1 MESKWPSGDVSKGQ
15 KQWKKLRNALLAI
28 QMLKKLGKDRNGE
41 FKASLRAQQQQM
53 QAQSEAQSKQDEESR
68 SNQGENINQETK
80 PDSDNISGSS
90 LESCASRESS
100 TNGDTRC
107 PNIQTEDK
115 GSSKPVPRIQEQDEN
130 INSENITA
138 QHNKANLGSEKF
150 SEDQLAKENIN
161 EVIISE
167 TLSTEIKEKSDVKT
181 EVEGLNKDNKEIETN
196 DASFRRRT
204 STIVKTSTTGLPGVE
219 QAKSTNQP
227 SSNEKDEFKRSMN
240 FKHQPNEGAVTTTLN
255 DLNLANLGQDKK
267 IVDLM
272 KAEEDGKQL
281 KTKSAENSE
290 SPSLSNVDTNL
301 STNLSKHA
309 DQIRGKMSNLF
320 GRHNPQGS
328 GVNRVLFTSEDHSF
342 VEPTIEQDDG
352 KSDLRSFVSEESSE
366 YSGYATRSSAS
377 KSRSQSVESDEG
389 MVMLDT
395 ISCDTSPNKQIKP
408 LPTLHETPDTIPQQN
423 SQLLSPSS
431 LGTSPMHKVASSS
444 SMCVPVTVDDPL
456 GALSAATSPTNSQAK
471 SPSRLSNSS
480 GLTKSFTCPSQSLSQ
495 AGHNESQSP
504 EKHSP
509 LATNANQNMGSR
521 GTLDENILG
530 SPFANQ
536 TNMTR
541 STTMPVKEQADV
553 TATPSSR
560 WRINTSKIASLK
572 KSSNYLM
579 SSLSPSTVTKAKTH
593 DVLNKGL
600 SQMQSA
606 YANATTS
613 LSKKVEEI
621 KEYQEQQRN
630 LQGPT
635 LSYPGNFLLFA
646 VSVFGS
652 MSFMFR
658 RITYNTYILF

>member
-1 MESKWPSGDVSKGQ
+1 
-15 KQWKKLRNALLAI
+15 
-28 QMLKKLGKDRNGE
+28 
-41 FKASLRAQQQQM
+41 
-53 QAQSEAQSKQDEESR
+53 
-68 SNQGENINQETK
+68 
-80 PDSDNISGSS
+80 
-90 LESCASRESS
+90 
-100 TNGDTRC
+100 
-107 PNIQTEDK
+107 
-115 GSSKPVPRIQEQDEN
+115 
-130 INSENITA
+130 
-138 QHNKANLGSEKF
+138 
-150 SEDQLAKENIN
+150 
-161 EVIISE
+161 
-167 TLSTEIKEKSDVKT
+167 
-181 EVEGLNKDNKEIETN
+181 
-196 DASFRRRT
+196 
-204 STIVKTSTTGLPGVE
+204 
-219 QAKSTNQP
+219 
-227 SSNEKDEFKRSMN
+227 MN

-301 STNLSKHA
+301 SANLSKHA

-593 DVLNKGL
+593 DVLNKGF

-635 LSYPGNFLLFA
+635 LSYPGNFLLFS

>member
-1 MESKWPSGDVSKGQ
+1 
-15 KQWKKLRNALLAI
+15 
-28 QMLKKLGKDRNGE
+28 MLKKLGKDRNGE
-41 FKASLRAQQQQM
+41 FKASLRAQQQQI
-53 QAQSEAQSKQDEESR
+53 QAQSEAQSKQDEETR
-68 SNQGENINQETK
+68 SNQGEHINQETK
-80 PDSDNISGSS
+80 SDSDNISGSS
-90 LESCASRESS
+90 LESCASHVSS
-100 TNGDTRC
+100 TNGDTQC
-107 PNIQTEDK
+107 PNIQTADK
-115 GSSKPVPRIQEQDEN
+115 DSSKPVPRIQEQDEN

-138 QHNKANLGSEKF
+138 QNNKANLGSEKF
-150 SEDQLAKENIN
+150 SEDQLAKDTIN

-181 EVEGLNKDNKEIETN
+181 EVEVLNKDNNEIENN

-301 STNLSKHA
+301 SANLSKHA

-328 GVNRVLFTSEDHSF
+328 GVNRVLFTSEDQSF
-342 VEPTIEQDDG
+342 VETTLERDDG

-423 SQLLSPSS
+423 NQLLSPCS

-504 EKHSP
+504 DKHSP

-572 KSSNYLM
+572 KSSNYLL

-593 DVLNKGL
+593 DVLNKGF

-635 LSYPGNFLLFA
+635 LSYPGNFLLFS

-652 MSFMFR
+652 LSFMFR
-658 RITYNTYILF
+658 RITYNKYFLF

>member
-1 MESKWPSGDVSKGQ
+1 
-15 KQWKKLRNALLAI
+15 
-28 QMLKKLGKDRNGE
+28 MLKKLGKDRNGE
-41 FKASLRAQQQQM
+41 FKASLRAQQQQI
-53 QAQSEAQSKQDEESR
+53 QAQSEAQSKQDEETR
-68 SNQGENINQETK
+68 SNQGEHINQETK
-80 PDSDNISGSS
+80 SDSDNISGSS
-90 LESCASRESS
+90 LESCASHVSS
-100 TNGDTRC
+100 TNGDTQC
-107 PNIQTEDK
+107 PNIQTADK
-115 GSSKPVPRIQEQDEN
+115 DSSKPVPRIQEQDEN

-138 QHNKANLGSEKF
+138 QNNKANLGSEKF
-150 SEDQLAKENIN
+150 SEDQLAKDTIN

-181 EVEGLNKDNKEIETN
+181 EVEVLNKDNNEIENN

-301 STNLSKHA
+301 SANLSKHA

-342 VEPTIEQDDG
+342 VEATIERDDG

-504 EKHSP
+504 DKHSP

-572 KSSNYLM
+572 KSSNYLL

-593 DVLNKGL
+593 DVLNKGF

-635 LSYPGNFLLFA
+635 LSYPGNFLLFS

-652 MSFMFR
+652 LSFMFR
-658 RITYNTYILF
+658 RITYNKYFLF

>member
-1 MESKWPSGDVSKGQ
+1 
-15 KQWKKLRNALLAI
+15 
-28 QMLKKLGKDRNGE
+28 MLKKLGKDRNGE

-80 PDSDNISGSS
+80 SDSDNISGSS
-90 LESCASRESS
+90 LESCASRASS
-100 TNGDTRC
+100 TNGETRC

-115 GSSKPVPRIQEQDEN
+115 GSSRPVPRIQEQDEN
-130 INSENITA
+130 IDSENITA
-138 QHNKANLGSEKF
+138 QNNKANLGSEKF

-167 TLSTEIKEKSDVKT
+167 TLSTEIKEKSGVKT
-181 EVEGLNKDNKEIETN
+181 EVEGLNKEVETN

-328 GVNRVLFTSEDHSF
+328 GVNRVLFTSEDQSF
-342 VEPTIEQDDG
+342 VEPTIERDDG
-352 KSDLRSFVSEESSE
+352 KSFVSEESSE

-572 KSSNYLM
+572 KSSNYLI

-593 DVLNKGL
+593 DVLNKGF

-635 LSYPGNFLLFA
+635 LSYPGNFLLFS

>member
-1 MESKWPSGDVSKGQ
+1 
-15 KQWKKLRNALLAI
+15 
-28 QMLKKLGKDRNGE
+28 MLKKLGKDRNGE
-41 FKASLRAQQQQM
+41 FKASLRAQQQQI

-80 PDSDNISGSS
+80 SDSDNISGSS
-90 LESCASRESS
+90 LESCASRASS

-138 QHNKANLGSEKF
+138 QNNKANLGSEKF

-167 TLSTEIKEKSDVKT
+167 TLSTEIKEKSGVKT
-181 EVEGLNKDNKEIETN
+181 EVEGLNKEVETN

-281 KTKSAENSE
+281 KTKLAENSE

-536 TNMTR
+536 ANMTR

-572 KSSNYLM
+572 KSSNYLI

-593 DVLNKGL
+593 DVLNKGF

-635 LSYPGNFLLFA
+635 LSYPGNFLLLS

-652 MSFMFR
+652 ISFMFR

>member
-1 MESKWPSGDVSKGQ
+1 
-15 KQWKKLRNALLAI
+15 
-28 QMLKKLGKDRNGE
+28 MLKKLGKDRNGE
-41 FKASLRAQQQQM
+41 FKASLRAQQQQI

-80 PDSDNISGSS
+80 SDSDNISGSS
-90 LESCASRESS
+90 LESCASRASS

-138 QHNKANLGSEKF
+138 QNNKANLGSEKF

-167 TLSTEIKEKSDVKT
+167 TLSTEIKEKSGVKT
-181 EVEGLNKDNKEIETN
+181 EVEGLNKEVETN

-536 TNMTR
+536 ANMTR

-572 KSSNYLM
+572 KSSNYLI

-593 DVLNKGL
+593 DVLNKGF

-635 LSYPGNFLLFA
+635 LSYPGNFLLLS

-652 MSFMFR
+652 ISFMFR

>member
-1 MESKWPSGDVSKGQ
+1 
-15 KQWKKLRNALLAI
+15 
-28 QMLKKLGKDRNGE
+28 MLKKLGKDRNGE
-41 FKASLRAQQQQM
+41 FKASLRAQQQQI

-68 SNQGENINQETK
+68 SNQGEHINQETK
-80 PDSDNISGSS
+80 SDSDNISGSS
-90 LESCASRESS
+90 LESCASHVSS
-100 TNGDTRC
+100 TNGDTQC
-107 PNIQTEDK
+107 PNIQTADK
-115 GSSKPVPRIQEQDEN
+115 DSSKPVPRIQEQDEN

-138 QHNKANLGSEKF
+138 QNNKANLGSEKF
-150 SEDQLAKENIN
+150 SEDQLAKDTIN

-181 EVEGLNKDNKEIETN
+181 EVEVLNKDNNEIENN

-301 STNLSKHA
+301 SANLSKHA

-342 VEPTIEQDDG
+342 VEATIERDDG

-504 EKHSP
+504 DKHSP

-572 KSSNYLM
+572 KSSNYLL

-593 DVLNKGL
+593 DVLNKGF

-635 LSYPGNFLLFA
+635 LSYPGNFLLFS

-652 MSFMFR
+652 LSFMFR
-658 RITYNTYILF
+658 RITYNKYFLF